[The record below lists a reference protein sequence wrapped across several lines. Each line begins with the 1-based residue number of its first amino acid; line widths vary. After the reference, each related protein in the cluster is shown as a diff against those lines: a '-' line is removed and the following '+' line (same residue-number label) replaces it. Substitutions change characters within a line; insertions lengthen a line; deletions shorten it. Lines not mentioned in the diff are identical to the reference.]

1 MPVPPAPSVPAGAVE
16 PLRRALRQGVVV
28 TMVALPVAVLG
39 GFYLAG
45 TEGVWG
51 GLLGI
56 LLPSAFLLVTAV
68 VALLTARSP
77 VTVLGPAVLGS
88 WLVKVVVLIAVLATI
103 RDRSFYDREV
113 FVVVFAVTLVL
124 VLVFEAL
131 AVVRTRVTYVEPVE
145 DTPGGHGDATPGR
158 GADDPL

>member
-1 MPVPPAPSVPAGAVE
+1 MPAPSAPAGAVE

-39 GFYLAG
+39 GFYRAG

-88 WLVKVVVLIAVLATI
+88 WLVKVVVLIAVLAAI
-103 RDRSFYDREV
+103 RDRTFYDREV
-113 FVVVFAVTLVL
+113 FFVVFAVTVVL
-124 VLVFEAL
+124 VLMFEAL

-145 DTPGGHGDATPGR
+145 DAPGGQGEERAGR
-158 GADDPL
+158 SAPDPL